1 MTKKL
6 SLSEKISRLHAR
18 LHDSQWRQY
27 GSLLLIGKLTGIG
40 LLVLMT
46 AFLNPGLLGMKAF
59 AADPD
64 RYFTRAAI
72 RMLSAEQILDA
83 ISAATGVAETFKGY
97 PPGTRALELA
107 EGGINHPFLQAFS
120 KPVRVSPSCSATA
133 TG

>member
-59 AADPD
+59 AADPVLKGND
-64 RYFTRAAI
+64 IVNPINTVWTLVPRSWF
-72 RMLSAEQILDA
+72 SAC
-83 ISAATGVAETFKGY
+83 K
-97 PPGTRALELA
+97 
-107 EGGINHPFLQAFS
+107 
-120 KPVRVSPSCSATA
+120 
-133 TG
+133 